1 MLSGGSGHPVATMY
15 ADTGRRLATLSVC
28 VPLVATLGVA
38 CGGRSEPTTAECIKI
53 VTESGEK
60 SDQCLSVAPDSE
72 RIDLA
77 TPKFSHPT
85 PITNPLHPTSRVE
98 QIIFGGHVDNK
109 PFRTEVTLL
118 PETKPTP
125 YRGATVDT
133 AIIQYVAY
141 LNGRI
146 QEVAID
152 RYAQADDGSV
162 WYFGEDFSAYE
173 DGKVTDTEG
182 TWVVDD
188 KVPAALIMPAHPH
201 VGDVYRPENVPEV
214 IFEEVRVDKVDMN
227 VPGPSGNISGA
238 MEVNELHM
246 DGTREGKIFAP
257 GYGEF
262 STGDP
267 GGDLEAVS
275 LASPTDK
282 RAHLAPAEF
291 GALSAA
297 ARGVV
302 QAAAD
307 SDTERAKQAAK
318 TFDQAWTAALT
329 KGIPPQMVSQMNR
342 DIGEFTSAIDVRDWT
357 AAQSA
362 ALRVAQNELDLRLL
376 YQRSIDVDLAR
387 MALWANQL
395 PIDVAADDSAAVLAD
410 VAALERIWERSR
422 HGVQSP
428 GPVDTALQELRRA
441 ADRQDLHAV
450 DRAAVALSQAV
461 TGLHTR

>member
-1 MLSGGSGHPVATMY
+1 VATMY
-15 ADTGRRLATLSVC
+15 ADAGRRFATLSVC

-53 VTESGEK
+53 VSESGEK
-60 SDQCLSVAPDSE
+60 TDQCLPVAPDSE
-72 RIDLA
+72 RIDLV

-98 QIIFGGHVDNK
+98 QIIYGGHVDNK

-133 AIIQYVAY
+133 AAIQYVAY

-162 WYFGEDFSAYE
+162 WYFGEDYSAYE

-188 KVPAALIMPAHPH
+188 KVPAALIMPAHPR

-214 IFEEVRVDKVDMN
+214 VFEEVRVDKVDMN
-227 VPGPSGNISGA
+227 VLGPSGNVSGA

-246 DGTREGKIFAP
+246 DGTQEGKIFAP

-262 STGDP
+262 STGGP
-267 GGDLEAVS
+267 AGDLEAVS

-282 RAHLAPAEF
+282 KADSAPAEF

-307 SDTERAKQAAK
+307 SDAEHAKQAA
-318 TFDQAWTAALT
+318 TTLDRAWTATLT
-329 KGIPPQMVSQMNR
+329 KGIPPQLVSQTTR
-342 DIGEFTSAIDVRDWT
+342 DMGEFTSTIDVRDWK

-376 YQRSIDVDLAR
+376 YQRVIDVDLGR

-395 PIDVAADDSAAVLAD
+395 PIDVAGDDSGAVLAD

-422 HGVQSP
+422 HRVQSP

-441 ADRQDLHAV
+441 ADRQDLQAV
-450 DRAAVALSQAV
+450 DRAAGALSQAV
-461 TGLHTR
+461 TGLRTR

>member
-1 MLSGGSGHPVATMY
+1 MY
-15 ADTGRRLATLSVC
+15 ATGRRLVTLAICTPIVSALSVAC
-28 VPLVATLGVA
+28 SGGPAPVAA
-38 CGGRSEPTTAECIKI
+38 DCIK
-53 VTESGEK
+53 VVSESGERT
-60 SDQCLSVAPDSE
+60 DECLPVAPDSE

-98 QIIFGGHVDNK
+98 QVIFGGHVDNK

-125 YRGATVDT
+125 YRGTTIDT
-133 AIIQYVAY
+133 ALIQYVAY
-141 LNGRI
+141 LDGRI

-162 WYFGEDFSAYE
+162 WYFGEEYSAFE

-188 KVPAALIMPAHPH
+188 KTPAALIMPAHPR

-214 IFEEVRVDKVDMN
+214 VFEEVRVDKVDMN

-275 LASPTDK
+275 LASPTD
-282 RAHLAPAEF
+282 RRPDPAPAEF

-297 ARGVV
+297 VRAVYEAV
-302 QAAAD
+302 AVSDAD
-307 SDTERAKQAAK
+307 RAKQAA
-318 TFDQAWTAALT
+318 TTLDQAWGAALT
-329 KGIPPQMVSQMNR
+329 KDIPPQMASQMKR
-342 DIGEFTSAIDVRDWT
+342 DLGEMATAVDVKDWRS
-357 AAQSA
+357 AQSA

-376 YQRSIDVDLAR
+376 YQQVIDVDLAR
-387 MALWANQL
+387 MALWADQL
-395 PIDVAADDSAAVLAD
+395 PIDVAADDGGAVLAD
-410 VAALERIWERSR
+410 VAVLERVWERTR
-422 HGVQSP
+422 HGVDSA
-428 GPVDTALQELRRA
+428 GAVDAALQQLRKA
-441 ADRQDLHAV
+441 ADAEDLP
-450 DRAAVALSQAV
+450 AADGAAAALKQALA
-461 TGLHTR
+461 GLHVR

>member
-1 MLSGGSGHPVATMY
+1 MHV
-15 ADTGRRLATLSVC
+15 TGRRLVTLAICTPIVSALSVAC
-28 VPLVATLGVA
+28 SGGPAPVAA
-38 CGGRSEPTTAECIKI
+38 DCIK
-53 VTESGEK
+53 VVSESGERT
-60 SDQCLSVAPDSE
+60 DECLPVAPDSE

-98 QIIFGGHVDNK
+98 QVIFGGHVGNK

-125 YRGATVDT
+125 YRGTTIDT
-133 AIIQYVAY
+133 ALIQYVAY
-141 LNGRI
+141 LDGRI

-162 WYFGEDFSAYE
+162 WYFGEEYSAFE

-188 KVPAALIMPAHPH
+188 KTPAALIMPAHPR

-214 IFEEVRVDKVDMN
+214 LFEEVRVDKVDMN

-275 LASPTDK
+275 LASPTD
-282 RAHLAPAEF
+282 RRPDPAPPEF
-291 GALSAA
+291 GALWAA
-297 ARGVV
+297 VRAVFE
-302 QAAAD
+302 AAAD
-307 SDTERAKQAAK
+307 SDAERAKQAA
-318 TFDQAWTAALT
+318 TTLDHAWGAALS
-329 KGIPPQMVSQMNR
+329 KGVPPQSQSQMKRNM
-342 DIGEFTSAIDVRDWT
+342 GELATAVDVRDWRS
-357 AAQSA
+357 AQSA

-376 YQRSIDVDLAR
+376 YQRVIDVDLAR
-387 MALWANQL
+387 MALWADQL
-395 PIDVAADDSAAVLAD
+395 PIDVAADDAGAVLAD
-410 VAALERIWERSR
+410 VAALERVWERTR
-422 HGVQSP
+422 HGVDSA
-428 GPVDTALQELRRA
+428 GAVDAALQQLRKA
-441 ADRQDLHAV
+441 ADAEHLPAVDGAVAALKQALAGLHA
-450 DRAAVALSQAV
+450 R
-461 TGLHTR
+461 

>member
-1 MLSGGSGHPVATMY
+1 M
-15 ADTGRRLATLSVC
+15 RTL
-28 VPLVATLGVA
+28 
-38 CGGRSEPTTAECIKI
+38 
-53 VTESGEK
+53 
-60 SDQCLSVAPDSE
+60 
-72 RIDLA
+72 
-77 TPKFSHPT
+77 
-85 PITNPLHPTSRVE
+85 
-98 QIIFGGHVDNK
+98 
-109 PFRTEVTLL
+109 
-118 PETKPTP
+118 
-125 YRGATVDT
+125 
-133 AIIQYVAY
+133 
-141 LNGRI
+141 
-146 QEVAID
+146 
-152 RYAQADDGSV
+152 
-162 WYFGEDFSAYE
+162 SAYE

-214 IFEEVRVDKVDMN
+214 MFEEVRVDKVDMN

-282 RAHLAPAEF
+282 RADLAPAEF

-329 KGIPPQMVSQMNR
+329 KGVPPQMVSQMNR
-342 DIGEFTSAIDVRDWT
+342 DMGEFTSAIDVRDWK

-376 YQRSIDVDLAR
+376 YQRAIDVDLAR

-395 PIDVAADDSAAVLAD
+395 PIDVAADDSASGAGRCGSAGTYLGALSTPRPIARTGGHC
-410 VAALERIWERSR
+410 AA
-422 HGVQSP
+422 GAQ
-428 GPVDTALQELRRA
+428 AA
-441 ADRQDLHAV
+441 ADRQDLQAV

>member
-1 MLSGGSGHPVATMY
+1 MY
-15 ADTGRRLATLSVC
+15 ATGRRLVTLAICTPIVSALSVAC
-28 VPLVATLGVA
+28 SGGPAPVAA
-38 CGGRSEPTTAECIKI
+38 DCIK
-53 VTESGEK
+53 VVSESGERT
-60 SDQCLSVAPDSE
+60 DECLPVAPDSE

-98 QIIFGGHVDNK
+98 QVIFGGHVGNK

-125 YRGATVDT
+125 YRGTTIDT
-133 AIIQYVAY
+133 ALIQYVAY
-141 LNGRI
+141 LDGRI

-162 WYFGEDFSAYE
+162 WYFGEEYSAFE

-188 KVPAALIMPAHPH
+188 KTPAALIMPAQPR

-214 IFEEVRVDKVDMN
+214 VFEEVRVDKVDMN
-227 VPGPSGNISGA
+227 VPGPSGNIIGA

-275 LASPTDK
+275 LASPTD
-282 RAHLAPAEF
+282 RRPDPAPAEF

-297 ARGVV
+297 VRAVYEAV
-302 QAAAD
+302 AVSDAD
-307 SDTERAKQAAK
+307 RAKQAA
-318 TFDQAWTAALT
+318 TTLDQAWGAALT
-329 KGIPPQMVSQMNR
+329 KDIPPQMASQMKR
-342 DIGEFTSAIDVRDWT
+342 DLGEMATAVDVKDWRS
-357 AAQSA
+357 AQSA

-376 YQRSIDVDLAR
+376 YQRVIDVDLAR
-387 MALWANQL
+387 MALWADQL
-395 PIDVAADDSAAVLAD
+395 PIDVAADDGGAVLAD
-410 VAALERIWERSR
+410 VAVLERVWERTR
-422 HGVQSP
+422 HGVDSAAA
-428 GPVDTALQELRRA
+428 VDAALQQLRKA
-441 ADRQDLHAV
+441 ADAEDLP
-450 DRAAVALSQAV
+450 AADGAAAALKQALA
-461 TGLHTR
+461 GLHVR